1 MFFKKKQTEQAILR
15 EQNFALNDIRE
26 SLEKDMLRFSLDV
39 NGKVTSINTNV
50 TQELGLVDSNIVG
63 KSITDLVPMD
73 ARETKHFKRTTQAIK
88 DNKHWNGAFQI
99 VKGNGEE
106 AWLRAILHPVKSS
119 DGQTKSFIM
128 LASEL
133 TRTIERSRAQ
143 EDMMKA
149 IHRSMAVIEFSL
161 DGIVLTAN
169 NNFLSSVG
177 YKLDD
182 IVGQHHRMFC
192 FSEDVETSE
201 YQEFWRKLGSGQF
214 VSGQFK
220 RVDSYG
226 QELWLEAS
234 YNPIHDE
241 NGKLYKVVKFAS
253 VITEQIQKER
263 TAREAANMASSI
275 SEETKSQTEHG
286 HQVIESTVN
295 NMEKLSGLMTQA
307 NSSIQAL
314 NDHSQKISELVKS
327 ISGIADQTNLLA
339 LNAAIEAAR
348 AGEQGRGFA
357 VVADEV
363 RQLAARTNTTTEQIV
378 AMVSENV
385 ERTESAV
392 SLISQ
397 CENQANTGLKLSKEA
412 GSVIEDIQ
420 SGADRVMSMIGDLN
434 RKM

>member
-1 MFFKKKQTEQAILR
+1 
-15 EQNFALNDIRE
+15 
-26 SLEKDMLRFSLDV
+26 
-39 NGKVTSINTNV
+39 
-50 TQELGLVDSNIVG
+50 
-63 KSITDLVPMD
+63 
-73 ARETKHFKRTTQAIK
+73 
-88 DNKHWNGAFQI
+88 
-99 VKGNGEE
+99 
-106 AWLRAILHPVKSS
+106 
-119 DGQTKSFIM
+119 M

-169 NNFLSSVG
+169 NNFLSAVG
-177 YKLDD
+177 YKLED

-192 FSEDVETSE
+192 FSDDVEISE
-201 YQEFWRKLGSGQF
+201 YQEFWRKLASGQF
-214 VSGQFK
+214 ISGQFK
-220 RVDSYG
+220 RVGSYG

-253 VITEQIQKER
+253 VVTEQIQKEVA
-263 TAREAANMASSI
+263 AREAANMASSL
-275 SEETKSQTEHG
+275 SEETRKQTERG
-286 HQVIESTVN
+286 EQIIASTVQ
-295 NMEKLSGLMTQA
+295 NMEELSDLMEQA
-307 NSSIQAL
+307 NTAIDAL
-314 NDHSQKISELVKS
+314 NEHSQKISELVTS

-348 AGEQGRGFA
+348 AGDHGRGFA

-363 RQLAARTNTTTEQIV
+363 RQWASRTNTTTEQIV
-378 AMVSENV
+378 AMVLENLSK
-385 ERTESAV
+385 TENAV

-397 CENQANTGLKLSKEA
+397 CENQANSSLKLSKEA

-420 SGADRVMSMIGDLN
+420 SGADQVMSMIGDLN